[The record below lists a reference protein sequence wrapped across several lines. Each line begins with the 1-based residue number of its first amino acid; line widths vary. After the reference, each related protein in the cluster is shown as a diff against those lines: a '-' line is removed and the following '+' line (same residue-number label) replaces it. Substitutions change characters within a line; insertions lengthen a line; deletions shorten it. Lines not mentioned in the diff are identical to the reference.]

1 VIKSPDRPGYFFLNQ
16 NNIVL
21 VKNKKTK
28 VNELQPGFLP
38 GLAELIELPSQPSSY
53 IKFFFLFFLTWS
65 SFSPLVLKLC
75 FQ

>member
-16 NNIVL
+16 NTVVL

-28 VNELQPGFLP
+28 VNELLPGFLP
-38 GLAELIELPSQPSSY
+38 GLAESIGLPSQPSSY
-53 IKFFFLFFLTWS
+53 IKFFFYFFLTWS
-65 SFSPLVLKLC
+65 GFSPLVLKLY